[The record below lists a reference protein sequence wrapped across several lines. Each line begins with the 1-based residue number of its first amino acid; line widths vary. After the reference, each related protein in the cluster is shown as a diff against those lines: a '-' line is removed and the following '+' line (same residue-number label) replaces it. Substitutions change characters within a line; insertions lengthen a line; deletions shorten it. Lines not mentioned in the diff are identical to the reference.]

1 MSKDTVQEIVDEL
14 GFGVIPNI
22 FAHAQSTD
30 IQTALWKAFRH
41 VVLRGVLPRA
51 VKEMMGVISS
61 QSRGS
66 RYAAEIHLHA
76 LMVQGLEASLLDS
89 LRRGEILPT
98 LPTRVQALLRFA
110 QAATAS
116 PDTHLLEELRESG
129 LSDIEVQEAVAVVGV
144 FAFINTWTDLLNIPV
159 DKV

>member
-14 GFGVIPNI
+14 GFGVVPNI
-22 FAHAQSTD
+22 FAHAKSTD

-41 VVLRGVLPRA
+41 VVLRGVLPRT

-110 QAATAS
+110 QSAS
-116 PDTHLLEELRESG
+116 TLPTPCS
-129 LSDIEVQEAVAVVGV
+129 
-144 FAFINTWTDLLNIPV
+144 P
-159 DKV
+159 

>member
-22 FAHAQSTD
+22 FAHAKSTD

-41 VVLRGVLPRA
+41 VVLRGVLPRT

-76 LMVQGLEASLLDS
+76 LMVQGIRYVVAKFC
-89 LRRGEILPT
+89 RRCPL
-98 LPTRVQALLRFA
+98 
-110 QAATAS
+110 
-116 PDTHLLEELRESG
+116 
-129 LSDIEVQEAVAVVGV
+129 V
-144 FAFINTWTDLLNIPV
+144 FRHYSVLLNLLLLYPPLFSLKISV
-159 DKV
+159 QRV

>member
-1 MSKDTVQEIVDEL
+1 
-14 GFGVIPNI
+14 
-22 FAHAQSTD
+22 
-30 IQTALWKAFRH
+30 
-41 VVLRGVLPRA
+41 
-51 VKEMMGVISS
+51 MMGVISS

>member
-22 FAHAQSTD
+22 FAYAQSTD
-30 IQTALWKAFRH
+30 IQTALWIAFRH
-41 VVLRGVLPRA
+41 VVLRGVLPRT

-110 QAATAS
+110 QSAS
-116 PDTHLLEELRESG
+116 TLPTPVLLEDLRTAG
-129 LSDIEVQEAVAVVGV
+129 LSDIEVQEAVAVIAV
-144 FAFINTWTDLLNIPV
+144 FTLINTWTDIMAIPI
-159 DKV
+159 DSL